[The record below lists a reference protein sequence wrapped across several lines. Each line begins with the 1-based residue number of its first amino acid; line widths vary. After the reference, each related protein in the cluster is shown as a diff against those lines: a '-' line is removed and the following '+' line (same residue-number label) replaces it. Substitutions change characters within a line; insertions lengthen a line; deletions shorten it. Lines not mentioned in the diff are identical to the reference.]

1 MEQYSDL
8 GKGLSRLIPLRVH
21 SEDRVLGHLL
31 LCQIAATINLYVQKT
46 LEQSYNNSVELYLG
60 LRNQKCTVYSTRI
73 ITNEAQN
80 SATILYDKFKIKY
93 PNYFDKQGDKL
104 QAHSSLPKS
113 PSDNEI

>member
-1 MEQYSDL
+1 M
-8 GKGLSRLIPLRVH
+8 
-21 SEDRVLGHLL
+21 LGHLL

-73 ITNEAQN
+73 ITNEAQS
-80 SATILYDKFKIKY
+80 SATILYDKFKIEY

-104 QAHSSLPKS
+104 QAHNSLPKTL
-113 PSDNEI
+113 SDDEA